1 MCVLIRRVSR
11 GVGGKE
17 PFSFSFPFVRV
28 GGGKRGRVHVIYT
41 HRYIHSYILYGG
53 TIGCEEAAAAAIAAP
68 HRLVR
73 DVACYVLY
81 AYVYIRTALVP
92 RNMYICKYV

>member
-1 MCVLIRRVSR
+1 MSSTHIDTYIVTY
-11 GVGGKE
+11 
-17 PFSFSFPFVRV
+17 
-28 GGGKRGRVHVIYT
+28 YT
-41 HRYIHSYILYGG
+41 GG